1 MKVEIDRH
9 SGFCFGVTRAIKTV
23 EETLAAG
30 GKLYCLGDIVH
41 NAEEVARLEHIGL
54 EMIGH
59 EKYFCLKDCRVL
71 LRAHGEPP
79 ETYRYARENNIELI
93 DATCPI
99 VLRLQKRIRD
109 AYLKMQQEGGQVIIY
124 GSKGHA
130 EVTGLSGQTANQAV
144 IVENEEDLRKADLSK
159 PSVLFSQ
166 TTKSPEHF
174 RKLAASLQSASTAKT
189 EVHDTICR
197 QVSNRGPYLMQFAA
211 KHDVLVFAGG
221 QKSSNARYLFAVCKE
236 VNPDSYFI
244 SKAEE
249 LDKSWFEGKKSAGV
263 CGATST
269 PGWLLEQIAEAIGQI

>member
-1 MKVEIDRH
+1 
-9 SGFCFGVTRAIKTV
+9 
-23 EETLAAG
+23 
-30 GKLYCLGDIVH
+30 
-41 NAEEVARLEHIGL
+41 
-54 EMIGH
+54 
-59 EKYFCLKDCRVL
+59 
-71 LRAHGEPP
+71 
-79 ETYRYARENNIELI
+79 
-93 DATCPI
+93 
-99 VLRLQKRIRD
+99 
-109 AYLKMQQEGGQVIIY
+109 IY

-174 RKLAASLQSASTAKT
+174 SKLAANLQSASTAKT

-197 QVSNRGPYLMQFAA
+197 QVSNRGPHLMQFAA
-211 KHDVLVFAGG
+211 KHDIIVFAGG

-236 VNPDSYFI
+236 VNPDSHFI
-244 SKAEE
+244 SKVEE

-269 PGWLLEQIAEAIGQI
+269 PGWLLEQIAEAIAQI